1 MHSKTYNIASLL
13 IFISGIC
20 VIVSFLSPY
29 WIQVNISKGYSEFTN
44 IGYNLQ
50 IFFFFLT
57 FTVGIRNKCP
67 KNQNK
72 N

>member
-1 MHSKTYNIASLL
+1 MHSKTYNVASLL

-44 IGYNLQ
+44 IGYNLILKLTDSFQ
-50 IFFFFLT
+50 IIFFF
-57 FTVGIRNKCP
+57 
-67 KNQNK
+67 
-72 N
+72 

>member
-44 IGYNLQ
+44 IGCNLILKQ
-50 IFFFFLT
+50 TFFLLLH
-57 FTVGIRNKCP
+57 
-67 KNQNK
+67 
-72 N
+72 

>member
-44 IGYNLQ
+44 IGYNLILKQ
-50 IFFFFLT
+50 TIFFTNYLFF
-57 FTVGIRNKCP
+57 FDFYSRDQK
-67 KNQNK
+67 
-72 N
+72 